1 METRKRVLVLT
12 STFPRWQGDR
22 TPPFVFELSK
32 RLARKFDVLVLAPH
46 APGAKYEEDM
56 DGIRVIRFRYF
67 VPRWQSLAYNG
78 GILENL
84 REKKWRYIFIPFFFL
99 SQIAALFSI
108 LRKERIDAIH
118 AHWSVPQGLVALTSR
133 IMPSKPAIVCTCHG
147 GDLFGLRGKIMSR
160 VNGYVIRNAD
170 RVTVVS
176 SAMRNYAA
184 ELAQRNDIDVISM
197 GVDVANVF
205 TPDHTIE
212 RNPDE
217 LLFVG
222 RLAEK
227 KGLRFL
233 VLAMRN
239 ILREFPGATLKVIG
253 SGPEEQLLRELAAK
267 TGVSA
272 SIHFMGAI
280 ENIKLPEFYRRA
292 GIFVMPSVIAASGD
306 QEGLG
311 LVLVEALGCECP
323 VVTTDLPALQDVVI
337 GGVTGLV
344 SRQQDSHDLAKK
356 IISLLGS
363 SDARKRLGIAGRQ
376 HVVKHFDWR
385 NVTDRYMAVIDGTP

>member
-1 METRKRVLVLT
+1 MSMRKRVLVLT
-12 STFPRWQGDR
+12 STFPRWQRDR
-22 TPPFVFELSK
+22 LPPFVFELSK

-46 APGAKYEEDM
+46 APGAKYKEDM

-84 REKKWRYIFIPFFFL
+84 RERKWRYIFIPFFFL

-108 LRKERIDAIH
+108 LRKERIDVIH
-118 AHWSVPQGLVALTSR
+118 AHWLVPQGLVALTSR
-133 IMPSKPAIVCTCHG
+133 LMSSKPVIVCTCHG

-160 VNGYVIRNAD
+160 VNGYVIRNVD

-176 SAMRNYAA
+176 SAMRDYAA

-212 RNPDE
+212 RNPEE

-222 RLAEK
+222 RLAEI

-233 VLAMRN
+233 VLAMGN
-239 ILREFPGATLKVIG
+239 ILQEFPGATLKIIG
-253 SGPEEQLLRELAAK
+253 SGPEEQMLRELAVE

-272 SIHFMGAI
+272 SINFMGAI
-280 ENIKLPEFYRRA
+280 ENEKLPEFYRRA
-292 GIFVMPSVIAASGD
+292 AIFVMPSVR
-306 QEGLG
+306 EGFG
-311 LVLVEALGCECP
+311 LVLVEALACECP
-323 VVTTDLPALQDVVI
+323 IVTTDLSALQDVI
-337 GGVTGLV
+337 IDGVTGLV

-363 SDARKRLGIAGRQ
+363 SDARKRLGTAGRQ
-376 HVVKHFDWR
+376 HVLKHFDWR
-385 NVTDRYMAVIDGTP
+385 NVTDRYMAIIDRTP